1 MLCCCQIVRSIE
13 ECKNSLQE
21 RELAVKR
28 TEDEASDL
36 KKRAEELSK
45 NLDDYEKEYQ
55 VKIN

>member
-1 MLCCCQIVRSIE
+1 MRSIE
-13 ECKNSLQE
+13 ECKHSLQE

-55 VKIN
+55 VKINQG